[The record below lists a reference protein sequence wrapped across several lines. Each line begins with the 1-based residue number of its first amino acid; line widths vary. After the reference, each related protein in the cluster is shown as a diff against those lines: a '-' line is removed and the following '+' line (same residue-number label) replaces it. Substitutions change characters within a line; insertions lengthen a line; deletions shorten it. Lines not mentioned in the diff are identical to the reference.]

1 MEDEQWK
8 KPSSNLEKFNAIYWL
23 HKWISNNQIDNANHI
38 VVVMPMY
45 NLIEYSDDYSKAWG
59 GLW

>member
-8 KPSSNLEKFNAIYWL
+8 KPSSNLEKFNVIYWL
-23 HKWISNNQIDNANHI
+23 HKWISNNHI

-45 NLIEYSDDYSKAWG
+45 KLIEYSDDYSKAWG